1 MATASGASKSKTVT
15 TEMATASGASKS
27 ETITACLKIL
37 TVGAN
42 SKYSKHVYA
51 VEQNIG
57 IVDVYYPNEMTIH
70 RDAFLK
76 ITDVTIRPQEAEN
89 EVLTTHII

>member
-1 MATASGASKSKTVT
+1 MATASGASKSKT
-15 TEMATASGASKS
+15 
-27 ETITACLKIL
+27 ITARLEIL

-51 VEQNIG
+51 VEQILG

-70 RDAFLK
+70 CDAFLK
-76 ITDVTIRPQEAEN
+76 ITDVTTRPQEAEI
-89 EVLTTHII
+89 EALTTHIIISQIKQQS